1 MVPGNYIIDGKKYH
15 INSKGFRGDDFK
27 KPNLKKLDEKTS
39 NVSQEQEKID
49 QS

>member
-1 MVPGNYIIDGKKYH
+1 MEEVKKSEE
-15 INSKGFRGDDFK
+15 IERE
-27 KPNLKKLDEKTS
+27 NLKKLDEKTS